1 MSYFLIVWVLS
12 LCRRFNCHLVEFFSV
27 LVIFFPIRD
36 NLSFPGTYHLLRVK
50 PAVVA
55 KGIHSHNLIF
65 LFHEDDFSWNILF
78 NSIFRRSDLNGW
90 ILISSNNS
98 SHQRPFNSFVSISQ
112 LRLQVSEWYK
122 KLYIELLLPLNDA

>member
-65 LFHEDDFSWNILF
+65 FISWRWLLLKYPLQQHF
-78 NSIFRRSDLNGW
+78 CRSDLNGW